1 MRLNPKQLA
10 QALYEAV
17 SQVKPAEQEKVLD
30 RFVKVLAEEGALN
43 LWPDIEKEL
52 IVLFGKASGKE
63 AAELVTAKEEIKI
76 NAGLIETLNSV
87 AKKKLDI
94 NRSVDEELIGG
105 VVLKTD
111 DLIFDASIKT
121 QLSKLKSELSK

>member
-1 MRLNPKQLA
+1 MRLNSKQFA

-43 LWPDIEKEL
+43 LWPEIEREL
-52 IVLFGKASGKE
+52 TLLFGKASGKE
-63 AAELVTAKEEIKI
+63 AAELVTAREEVKI
-76 NAGLIETLNSV
+76 NTGLVEALNV
-87 AKKKLDI
+87 AAKKKLEISRTADQ
-94 NRSVDEELIGG
+94 ELIGG

-111 DLIFDASIKT
+111 DLIFDASVKT

>member
-1 MRLNPKQLA
+1 MRLNSKQFA

-43 LWPDIEKEL
+43 LWSEIEKEL
-52 IVLFGKASGKE
+52 LLLFNKASGKE
-63 AAELVTAKEEIKI
+63 AAELVTAREEVRI
-76 NAGLIETLNSV
+76 NAGLVETLNLA
-87 AKKKLDI
+87 AKKKLEI
-94 NRSVDEELIGG
+94 SRTTDEELIGG

-111 DLIFDASIKT
+111 DLIFDASVKT

>member
-52 IVLFGKASGKE
+52 ILLFGKASGKE
-63 AAELVTAKEEIKI
+63 VAELVTAKEEVKV
-76 NAGLIETLNSV
+76 NTELIETLNLA

-94 NRSVDEELIGG
+94 NRSVNEELIGG

-111 DLIFDASIKT
+111 DLIFDASVKT
-121 QLSKLKSELSK
+121 KLSKLKSELSK

>member
-52 IVLFGKASGKE
+52 ILLFGKASGKE
-63 AAELVTAKEEIKI
+63 VVELVTAKEEVKV
-76 NAGLIETLNSV
+76 NTELIETLNLA

-94 NRSVDEELIGG
+94 NRSVNEELIGG

-111 DLIFDASIKT
+111 DLIFDASVKT